1 MRMWKFFNMEMFLGK
16 NTKQYLSGLAIIL
29 FTLVGLV
36 LIIKYVPLDP
46 TKEEVLPVEEK
57 LHYEDK
63 SFNDEVINNNRNNID
78 PKDDVDENGPSFD
91 IVNIDENGQ
100 AVIAGRAKPNSSVQ
114 IYNGDELIGE
124 VQTNNYGEFVFIPD
138 NVFEPGN
145 YELRLFS
152 DQKESK
158 ESVSIYVAEKEVSN
172 EAVVVLNDEEGNIQ
186 KVIQG
191 VQENLETKDLTFD
204 SLSYSDE
211 GMLKLSG
218 KARPGAKVEAYVD
231 GKMVGEATVGDDGFW
246 NMILDKPV
254 NPGDYILR
262 FHQIENESIISSIET
277 PITQSDLSELDLGD
291 RTYVVQPG
299 NSLWRISRRYYGRG
313 TLYTIIFAKNND
325 QIDNPHLIYP
335 GQIFKI
341 PEE

>member
-1 MRMWKFFNMEMFLGK
+1 MEMFLGK

-63 SFNDEVINNNRNNID
+63 SFNDEVINNNQNNID
-78 PKDDVDENGPSFD
+78 LKDDVDENGPSFD

-138 NVFEPGN
+138 NVFESGN

-172 EAVVVLNDEEGNIQ
+172 DAVVVLNDEEGNIQ

-313 TLYTIIFAKNND
+313 ILYTIIFAKNND

>member
-1 MRMWKFFNMEMFLGK
+1 MEMFLGK

-63 SFNDEVINNNRNNID
+63 SFNDEVINNNQNNVD
-78 PKDDVDENGPSFD
+78 LKDDVDENGPSFD

-138 NVFEPGN
+138 NVFESGN

-172 EAVVVLNDEEGNIQ
+172 DAVVVLNDEEGNIQ

>member
-1 MRMWKFFNMEMFLGK
+1 MEMFLGK

-63 SFNDEVINNNRNNID
+63 SFNDEVINNNQNNID
-78 PKDDVDENGPSFD
+78 LKDDVDENGPSFD

-138 NVFEPGN
+138 NVFESGN

-172 EAVVVLNDEEGNIQ
+172 DAVVVLNDEEGNIQ

-262 FHQIENESIISSIET
+262 FHQIENESIVSSIET

>member
-1 MRMWKFFNMEMFLGK
+1 MEMFLGK

-63 SFNDEVINNNRNNID
+63 SFNDEVINNNQNNID
-78 PKDDVDENGPSFD
+78 LKDDVDENGPSFD

-100 AVIAGRAKPNSSVQ
+100 AVIAGRAKPNSLVQ

-124 VQTNNYGEFVFIPD
+124 VQANNYGEFVFIPD
-138 NVFEPGN
+138 NVFESGN

-172 EAVVVLNDEEGNIQ
+172 DAVVVLNDEEGNIQ
-186 KVIQG
+186 KVIQA

-262 FHQIENESIISSIET
+262 FHQIENENIISSIET

>member
-1 MRMWKFFNMEMFLGK
+1 MFLGK

-63 SFNDEVINNNRNNID
+63 SFNDEVINNNQNNID
-78 PKDDVDENGPSFD
+78 LKDDVDENGPSFD

-124 VQTNNYGEFVFIPD
+124 VQANNYGEFVFIPD
-138 NVFEPGN
+138 NVFESGN

-172 EAVVVLNDEEGNIQ
+172 DAVVVLNDEEGNIQ

-246 NMILDKPV
+246 NMVLDKPV

>member
-1 MRMWKFFNMEMFLGK
+1 MWKFFNMEMFLGK

-63 SFNDEVINNNRNNID
+63 SFNDEVINNNQNNID
-78 PKDDVDENGPSFD
+78 LKDDVDENGPSFD

-100 AVIAGRAKPNSSVQ
+100 AVIAGRAKPNSLVQ

-124 VQTNNYGEFVFIPD
+124 VQANNYGEFVFIPD
-138 NVFEPGN
+138 NVFESGN

-218 KARPGAKVEAYVD
+218 KARPGAKVQAYVD

>member
-1 MRMWKFFNMEMFLGK
+1 MEMFLGK

-63 SFNDEVINNNRNNID
+63 SFNDEVINNNQNNID
-78 PKDDVDENGPSFD
+78 LKDDDVDENGPSFD

-138 NVFEPGN
+138 NVFESGN

-172 EAVVVLNDEEGNIQ
+172 DAVVVLNDEEGNIQ

-277 PITQSDLSELDLGD
+277 PIIQSDLSELDLGD

>member
-1 MRMWKFFNMEMFLGK
+1 MEMFLGK

-63 SFNDEVINNNRNNID
+63 SFNDEVINNNQNNID
-78 PKDDVDENGPSFD
+78 LKDDVDENGPSFD

-138 NVFEPGN
+138 NVFESGN

-231 GKMVGEATVGDDGFW
+231 GKMVGEVTVGDDGFW
-246 NMILDKPV
+246 NMVLDKPV

-313 TLYTIIFAKNND
+313 ILYTIIFAKN
-325 QIDNPHLIYP
+325 
-335 GQIFKI
+335 
-341 PEE
+341 

>member
-1 MRMWKFFNMEMFLGK
+1 MEMFLGK
-16 NTKQYLSGLAIIL
+16 NTKQYLSGLGIIL

-63 SFNDEVINNNRNNID
+63 SFNDEVINNNQNNID
-78 PKDDVDENGPSFD
+78 LKDDVDENGPSFD

-100 AVIAGRAKPNSSVQ
+100 AVIAGRAKPNSLVQ

-124 VQTNNYGEFVFIPD
+124 VQANNYGEFVFIPD
-138 NVFEPGN
+138 NVFESGN

-172 EAVVVLNDEEGNIQ
+172 DAVVVLNDEEGNIQ

>member
-1 MRMWKFFNMEMFLGK
+1 MEMFLGK

-63 SFNDEVINNNRNNID
+63 SFNDEVINNNQNNID
-78 PKDDVDENGPSFD
+78 LKDDVDENGPSFD

-100 AVIAGRAKPNSSVQ
+100 AVIAGRAKPNSLVQ

-138 NVFEPGN
+138 NVFESGN

-172 EAVVVLNDEEGNIQ
+172 DAVVVLNDEEGNIQ

>member
-1 MRMWKFFNMEMFLGK
+1 MWKFFNMEMFLGK

-63 SFNDEVINNNRNNID
+63 SFNDEVINNNQNNVD
-78 PKDDVDENGPSFD
+78 LKDDVDENGPSFD

-100 AVIAGRAKPNSSVQ
+100 AVIAGRAKPNSLVQ

-138 NVFEPGN
+138 NVFESGN

-172 EAVVVLNDEEGNIQ
+172 DAVVVLNDEEGNIQ
-186 KVIQG
+186 KVIQA

>member
-1 MRMWKFFNMEMFLGK
+1 MEMFLGK

-63 SFNDEVINNNRNNID
+63 SFNDEVINNNQNNID
-78 PKDDVDENGPSFD
+78 LKDDVDENGPSFD

-138 NVFEPGN
+138 NVFESGN

-172 EAVVVLNDEEGNIQ
+172 DAVVVLNDEEGNIQ

-246 NMILDKPV
+246 NMVLDKPV

-313 TLYTIIFAKNND
+313 ILYTIIFAKNND

>member
-1 MRMWKFFNMEMFLGK
+1 MEMFLGK

-63 SFNDEVINNNRNNID
+63 SFNDEVINNNQNNID
-78 PKDDVDENGPSFD
+78 LKDDDVDENGPSFD

-138 NVFEPGN
+138 NVFESGN

-172 EAVVVLNDEEGNIQ
+172 DAVVVLNDEEGNIQ
-186 KVIQG
+186 KVIQA

-262 FHQIENESIISSIET
+262 FHQIENENIISSIET

>member
-1 MRMWKFFNMEMFLGK
+1 MEMFLGK

-63 SFNDEVINNNRNNID
+63 SFNDEVINNNQNNID
-78 PKDDVDENGPSFD
+78 LKDDVDENGPSFD

-138 NVFEPGN
+138 NVFESGN

-172 EAVVVLNDEEGNIQ
+172 DAVVVLNDEEGNIQ

-277 PITQSDLSELDLGD
+277 PITQSDLSEQDLGD

>member
-1 MRMWKFFNMEMFLGK
+1 MWKFFNMEMFLGK

-63 SFNDEVINNNRNNID
+63 SFNDEVINNNQNNID
-78 PKDDVDENGPSFD
+78 LKDDVDENGPSFD

-124 VQTNNYGEFVFIPD
+124 VQANNYGEFVFIPD
-138 NVFEPGN
+138 NVFESGN

-172 EAVVVLNDEEGNIQ
+172 DAVVVLNDEEGNIQ

>member
-1 MRMWKFFNMEMFLGK
+1 MWKFFNMEMFLGK
-16 NTKQYLSGLAIIL
+16 NTKQYLSGLGIIL

-63 SFNDEVINNNRNNID
+63 SFNDEVINNNQNNID
-78 PKDDVDENGPSFD
+78 LKDDDVDENGPSFD

-138 NVFEPGN
+138 NVFESGN

-172 EAVVVLNDEEGNIQ
+172 DAVVVLNDEEGNIQ

>member
-1 MRMWKFFNMEMFLGK
+1 MWKFFNMEMFLGK

-63 SFNDEVINNNRNNID
+63 SFNDEVINNNQNNID
-78 PKDDVDENGPSFD
+78 LKDDVDENGPSFD

-100 AVIAGRAKPNSSVQ
+100 AVIAGRAKPNSLVQ

-124 VQTNNYGEFVFIPD
+124 VQANNYGEFVFIPD
-138 NVFEPGN
+138 NVFESGN

-172 EAVVVLNDEEGNIQ
+172 DAVVVLNDEEGNIQ

-246 NMILDKPV
+246 NMVLDKPV

>member
-1 MRMWKFFNMEMFLGK
+1 MWKFFNMEMFLGK

-63 SFNDEVINNNRNNID
+63 SFNDEVINNNQNNID
-78 PKDDVDENGPSFD
+78 LKDDLDENGPSFD

-100 AVIAGRAKPNSSVQ
+100 AVIAGRAKPNSLVQ

-124 VQTNNYGEFVFIPD
+124 VQANNYGEFVFIPD
-138 NVFEPGN
+138 NVFESGN

-172 EAVVVLNDEEGNIQ
+172 DAVVVLNDEEGNIQ

-313 TLYTIIFAKNND
+313 ILYTIIFAKNND

>member
-1 MRMWKFFNMEMFLGK
+1 MEMFLGK

-63 SFNDEVINNNRNNID
+63 SFNDEVINNNQNNID
-78 PKDDVDENGPSFD
+78 LKDDDVDENGPSFD

-138 NVFEPGN
+138 NVFESGN

-172 EAVVVLNDEEGNIQ
+172 DAVVVLNDEEGNIQ

>member
-1 MRMWKFFNMEMFLGK
+1 MEMFLGK

-63 SFNDEVINNNRNNID
+63 SFNDEVINNNQNNID
-78 PKDDVDENGPSFD
+78 LKDDDVDENGPSFD

-138 NVFEPGN
+138 NVFESGN

-172 EAVVVLNDEEGNIQ
+172 DAVVVLNDEEGNIQ
-186 KVIQG
+186 KVIQA

>member
-1 MRMWKFFNMEMFLGK
+1 MEMFLGK
-16 NTKQYLSGLAIIL
+16 NTKQYLSGLGIIL

-63 SFNDEVINNNRNNID
+63 SFNDEVINNNQNNID
-78 PKDDVDENGPSFD
+78 LKDDVDENGPSFD

-138 NVFEPGN
+138 NVFESGN

-172 EAVVVLNDEEGNIQ
+172 DAVVVLNDEEGNIQ

-262 FHQIENESIISSIET
+262 FHQIENENIISSIET

>member
-1 MRMWKFFNMEMFLGK
+1 MEMFLGK

-63 SFNDEVINNNRNNID
+63 SFNDEVINNNQNNID
-78 PKDDVDENGPSFD
+78 LKDDVDENGPSFD

-138 NVFEPGN
+138 NVFESGN

-246 NMILDKPV
+246 NMVLDKPV

>member
-1 MRMWKFFNMEMFLGK
+1 MWKFFNMEMFLGK

-63 SFNDEVINNNRNNID
+63 SFNDEVINNNQNNVD
-78 PKDDVDENGPSFD
+78 LKDDVDENGPSFD

-100 AVIAGRAKPNSSVQ
+100 AVIAGRAKPNSLVQ

-124 VQTNNYGEFVFIPD
+124 VQANNYGEFVFIPD
-138 NVFEPGN
+138 NVFESGN

-172 EAVVVLNDEEGNIQ
+172 DAVVVLNDEEGNIQ

-313 TLYTIIFAKNND
+313 ILYTIIFAKNND

>member
-1 MRMWKFFNMEMFLGK
+1 MWKFFNMEMFLGK

-63 SFNDEVINNNRNNID
+63 SFNDEVINNNQNNID
-78 PKDDVDENGPSFD
+78 LKDDDVDENGPSFD

-138 NVFEPGN
+138 NVFESGN

-172 EAVVVLNDEEGNIQ
+172 DAVVVLNDEEGNIQ
-186 KVIQG
+186 KVIQA

>member
-1 MRMWKFFNMEMFLGK
+1 MWKFFNMEMFLGK

-63 SFNDEVINNNRNNID
+63 SFNDEVINNNQNNID
-78 PKDDVDENGPSFD
+78 LKDDDVDENGPSFD

-138 NVFEPGN
+138 NVFESGN

-172 EAVVVLNDEEGNIQ
+172 DAVVVLNDEEGNIQ

>member
-1 MRMWKFFNMEMFLGK
+1 MWKFFNMEMFLGK

-63 SFNDEVINNNRNNID
+63 SFNDEVINNNQNNID
-78 PKDDVDENGPSFD
+78 LKDDDVDENGPSFD

-138 NVFEPGN
+138 NVFESGN

-172 EAVVVLNDEEGNIQ
+172 DAVVVLNDEEGNIQ
-186 KVIQG
+186 KVIQA

-262 FHQIENESIISSIET
+262 FHQIENENIISSIET

>member
-1 MRMWKFFNMEMFLGK
+1 MEMFLGK
-16 NTKQYLSGLAIIL
+16 NTKQYLSGLGIIL

-63 SFNDEVINNNRNNID
+63 SFNDEVINNNQNNID
-78 PKDDVDENGPSFD
+78 LKDDVDENGPSFD

-138 NVFEPGN
+138 NVFESGN

-172 EAVVVLNDEEGNIQ
+172 DAVVVLNDEEGNIQ

-246 NMILDKPV
+246 NMVLDKPV

>member
-1 MRMWKFFNMEMFLGK
+1 M
-16 NTKQYLSGLAIIL
+16 
-29 FTLVGLV
+29 
-36 LIIKYVPLDP
+36 
-46 TKEEVLPVEEK
+46 
-57 LHYEDK
+57 
-63 SFNDEVINNNRNNID
+63 
-78 PKDDVDENGPSFD
+78 
-91 IVNIDENGQ
+91 
-100 AVIAGRAKPNSSVQ
+100 
-114 IYNGDELIGE
+114 
-124 VQTNNYGEFVFIPD
+124 
-138 NVFEPGN
+138 
-145 YELRLFS
+145 RLFS

-172 EAVVVLNDEEGNIQ
+172 DAVVVLNDEEGNIQ

-313 TLYTIIFAKNND
+313 ILYTIIFAKNND

>member
-1 MRMWKFFNMEMFLGK
+1 MEMFLGK

-63 SFNDEVINNNRNNID
+63 SFNDEVINNNQNNID
-78 PKDDVDENGPSFD
+78 LKDDVDENGPSFD

-100 AVIAGRAKPNSSVQ
+100 AVIAGRAKPNSLVQ

-138 NVFEPGN
+138 NVFESGN

-172 EAVVVLNDEEGNIQ
+172 DAVVVLNDEEGNIQ

-277 PITQSDLSELDLGD
+277 PITHSDLSELDLGD

>member
-1 MRMWKFFNMEMFLGK
+1 MWKFFNMEMFLGK
-16 NTKQYLSGLAIIL
+16 NTKQYLLGLTIIL

-63 SFNDEVINNNRNNID
+63 SFNDEVINNNQNNID
-78 PKDDVDENGPSFD
+78 LKDDVDENGPSFD

-138 NVFEPGN
+138 NVFESGN

-313 TLYTIIFAKNND
+313 TLYTIIFGKNND

>member
-1 MRMWKFFNMEMFLGK
+1 MEMFLGK

-63 SFNDEVINNNRNNID
+63 SFNDEVINNNQNNVD
-78 PKDDVDENGPSFD
+78 LKDDVDENGPSFD

-138 NVFEPGN
+138 NVFESGN

-172 EAVVVLNDEEGNIQ
+172 DAVVVLNDEEGNIQ
-186 KVIQG
+186 KVIQA

-262 FHQIENESIISSIET
+262 FHQIENENIISSIET

>member
-1 MRMWKFFNMEMFLGK
+1 MEMFLGK

-63 SFNDEVINNNRNNID
+63 SFNDEVINNNQNNID
-78 PKDDVDENGPSFD
+78 LKDDVDENGPSFD

-138 NVFEPGN
+138 NVFESGN

-172 EAVVVLNDEEGNIQ
+172 DAVVVLNDEEGNIQ

-211 GMLKLSG
+211 GMLQLSG
-218 KARPGAKVEAYVD
+218 KARPGTKIEAYVD

-246 NMILDKPV
+246 NMVLDNPV

>member
-1 MRMWKFFNMEMFLGK
+1 MEMFLGK
-16 NTKQYLSGLAIIL
+16 NTKQYLSGLGIIL

-63 SFNDEVINNNRNNID
+63 SFNDEVINNNQNNID
-78 PKDDVDENGPSFD
+78 LKDDVDENGPSFD

-138 NVFEPGN
+138 NVFESGN

-246 NMILDKPV
+246 NMVLDKPV

-313 TLYTIIFAKNND
+313 ILYTIIFAKNND